1 MNRKPA
7 LVVHPD
13 DEFRHRIRRMLSDL
27 GCEVETGVDGA
38 LRPERTH
45 PSDYRLAAVH
55 EEMVM
60 SDGEK
65 IAIHFWINAGDIP
78 VIVFSDRIDVRKAVA
93 AVQEGAFD
101 YFTKDSD
108 DREIQTSIARAVK
121 LSGKDGRPE
130 NGTPG
135 SNKHGDI
142 ISRSDQMA
150 RLLAIAERVAQSNAT
165 VLVQGESGT
174 GKELLARF
182 IHHRSDRTDKPFVA
196 MNCAALPDNLVE
208 SELFGYDK
216 GAFTGATRRR
226 SGKFEQAQ
234 AGTLVLDEIS
244 EMALGLQAKLLRVLQ
259 EKEVDPIGGCKPI
272 PVDVRIVATCNRDL
286 ARMVKDGTFRQDLY
300 YRLHVIPLKIPPLRE
315 RRDDIPLLVAHF
327 KDKFTRLHHA
337 SGLEISSEAMARLS
351 GWSWPGNV
359 RELENTIERAVL
371 ICDGAI
377 IRPEHLLIE
386 EQITAAADC
395 DADAFVGMTVKDI
408 EKKLI
413 GQTLKHVNDNRTHA
427 AQMLGISIRTLRNK
441 LREYREEGEVY

>member
-165 VLVQGESGT
+165 VHHLHVAAGSFSEASFHRQEDDVRGPAPVRG
-174 GKELLARF
+174 
-182 IHHRSDRTDKPFVA
+182 HRSGR
-196 MNCAALPDNLVE
+196 
-208 SELFGYDK
+208 
-216 GAFTGATRRR
+216 
-226 SGKFEQAQ
+226 
-234 AGTLVLDEIS
+234 
-244 EMALGLQAKLLRVLQ
+244 
-259 EKEVDPIGGCKPI
+259 
-272 PVDVRIVATCNRDL
+272 
-286 ARMVKDGTFRQDLY
+286 
-300 YRLHVIPLKIPPLRE
+300 
-315 RRDDIPLLVAHF
+315 
-327 KDKFTRLHHA
+327 
-337 SGLEISSEAMARLS
+337 
-351 GWSWPGNV
+351 
-359 RELENTIERAVL
+359 
-371 ICDGAI
+371 
-377 IRPEHLLIE
+377 
-386 EQITAAADC
+386 
-395 DADAFVGMTVKDI
+395 
-408 EKKLI
+408 
-413 GQTLKHVNDNRTHA
+413 
-427 AQMLGISIRTLRNK
+427 
-441 LREYREEGEVY
+441 